1 VGAIATVKYWNGTAW
16 VATQIGAE
24 VYSQPDMP
32 ASTTIGALWIDTDE
46 SPPVWAAAIYQAY
59 SMQSGYTPDRTL
71 NPQASTATEI
81 ATVLATLI
89 DDLKAAGIIRTP

>member
-1 VGAIATVKYWNGTAW
+1 MATVKYWNGSAW

-32 ASTTIGALWIDTDE
+32 ATTTVGALWIDTDE
-46 SPPVWAAAIYQAY
+46 APPAWSAAVYQIY
-59 SMQSGYTPDRTL
+59 SMQTGYTADRTL
-71 NPQASTATEI
+71 NPQASSPNEI

-89 DDLKAAGIIRTP
+89 DDLKAAGIIRAS